1 MTKLTISDPTLLC
14 ACKQAQF
21 EQFKTVR
28 VITREQFDSMKS
40 DDASSSV
47 EETSPS
53 PAPPTAVTG
62 TFNCSL

>member
-1 MTKLTISDPTLLC
+1 MTKPTSSDLTLLC
-14 ACKQAQF
+14 AYKQAQF

-47 EETSPS
+47 EEASPT
-53 PAPPTAVTG
+53 PPLPSAATG
-62 TFNCSL
+62 TSNRSL